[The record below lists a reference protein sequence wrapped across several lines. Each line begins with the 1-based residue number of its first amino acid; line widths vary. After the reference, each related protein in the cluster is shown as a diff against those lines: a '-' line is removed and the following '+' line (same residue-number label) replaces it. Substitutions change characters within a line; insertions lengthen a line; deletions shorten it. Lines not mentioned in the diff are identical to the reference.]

1 MARTKKTAA
10 KKKPLPARGKAA
22 RAKMTRAK
30 TAPAK
35 AKRPVKP
42 ATKTAARPAAKP
54 ALKPSTVRRPAAR
67 PKTTRGRRTA
77 APARAPEVS
86 WGAMVDSLNARVAAP
101 RGTPV
106 WDALAHHMAA
116 TRELPPPLPRAAN
129 IETSAPDGVRAFQF
143 LSMARACVADLHGE
157 RPLAAR
163 ENMARFLLHV
173 AWHGSRL
180 RYRRQGNGDM
190 DDGNGPGRGLVP
202 FAAHRAKDT
211 LIRLARAP
219 AADRIAHRLGDLA
232 GLGWPGL
239 VRAAH
244 SLPDW
249 GHGGRGASFPEGHII
264 EGLLV
269 RNDQFTLY
277 LARAAF
283 LLIPPAVPIGNTN
296 HAEYWFAFWRCAAP
310 DPDAERLAFRVDA
323 DHVDALIDG

>member
-1 MARTKKTAA
+1 MARMKKPAA
-10 KKKPLPARGKAA
+10 KKKTPSARGKAA
-22 RAKMTRAK
+22 K
-30 TAPAK
+30 AK

-42 ATKTAARPAAKP
+42 APAARGAARPKSKPVPKTAAA
-54 ALKPSTVRRPAAR
+54 RRPAAR
-67 PKTTRGRRTA
+67 PKAKARARKA
-77 APARAPEVS
+77 APPRAHEIS

-106 WDALAHHMAA
+106 WDVLAHHMAA
-116 TRELPPPLPRAAN
+116 TRVLPPPLPRAAN
-129 IETSAPDGVRAFQF
+129 VETSAPDGVRAFQF

-157 RPLAAR
+157 RPLAER
-163 ENMARFLLHV
+163 ENMARFLLHT
-173 AWHGSRL
+173 AWHGSKL
-180 RYRRQGNGDM
+180 RFRRQGANGD
-190 DDGNGPGRGLVP
+190 GPARGLVP

-219 AADRIAHRLGDLA
+219 MERIAHRLGDLA

-249 GHGGRGASFPEGHII
+249 GHGNRGATYPDGHII
-264 EGLLV
+264 EGLLE
-269 RNDQFTLY
+269 RNDQFALY

-296 HAEYWFAFWRCAAP
+296 HAEYWFAFWRCSAP

-323 DHVDALIDG
+323 DHVDALVDG